1 MNADIYLNLGVGNVF
16 VLLGRR
22 ISGAIQ
28 GFRAMFLRAT
38 LIQSSLQEL
47 EYSCPSAISKQLTHV
62 SNKNS
67 LNRTTWQGVLCV
79 PLLAPLEWV

>member
-1 MNADIYLNLGVGNVF
+1 MANVF

-22 ISGAIQ
+22 ISDAIQ

-38 LIQSSLQEL
+38 LIQSSSLQEL

-62 SNKNS
+62 SNKNL
-67 LNRTTWQGVLCV
+67 LNRTTWQGILCV
-79 PLLAPLEWV
+79 PLLAQLEWV